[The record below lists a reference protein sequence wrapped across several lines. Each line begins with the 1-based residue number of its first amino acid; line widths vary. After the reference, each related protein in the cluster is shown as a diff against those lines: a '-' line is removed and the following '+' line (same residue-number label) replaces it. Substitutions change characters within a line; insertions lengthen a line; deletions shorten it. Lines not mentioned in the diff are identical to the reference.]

1 MTLRDDH
8 VRVPLSRRT
17 IVLPHGSCE
26 ALVARLHQYDSMCAV
41 RESLE
46 RVEPPE
52 GVPLTAAQKASL
64 IRVIDEWA
72 TDVDGH
78 GEQLPPGIRKL
89 RDGLLEDLSEPTDG
103 RRDTV

>member
-8 VRVPLSRRT
+8 LRVPLSRGT

-26 ALVARLHQYDSMCAV
+26 ALVARLHRYDSMDEV
-41 RESLE
+41 REALE

-52 GVPLTAAQKASL
+52 GVRLTAAHKAFL
-64 IRVIDEWA
+64 IRVIDEWGA
-72 TDVDGH
+72 DVVGR
-78 GEQLPPGIRKL
+78 GESLPPGIRKL
-89 RDGLLEDLSEPTDG
+89 GDGLLEDLSEPTDG

>member
-8 VRVPLSRRT
+8 LRVPLSRGT

-26 ALVARLHQYDSMCAV
+26 ALVARLHRYDAMRDV
-41 RESLE
+41 REALE

-52 GVPLTAAQKASL
+52 GVPLTAAQKAFL

-72 TDVDGH
+72 TDGDGR
-78 GEQLPPGIRKL
+78 GEPLPPGILEL
-89 RDGLLEDLSEPTDG
+89 RDGLLEDLTGPS
-103 RRDTV
+103 